1 MYNFYLLKG
10 NFKMNKIKL
19 LSIFIGIFIMACSNQ
34 NNNPFFNEWDTPF
47 QVPPFDQIEEAH
59 YMPAFLEGLDKENK
73 EIDKIIN
80 NTTSPTFEN
89 TIEAYEATGQFL
101 TRVSSVFNNVRGT
114 NANDN
119 LDNIAKEF
127 APIRTKHND
136 DIILNTN
143 LFEKIKYVYD
153 NTDRGVLTTEQNTL
167 LDKIYGDF
175 VRNGANL
182 TEEEKVEL
190 RKINEELSVL
200 TLTFGQN
207 VRNDGNE
214 WEIVLA
220 EADLVGLTESIKS
233 AAANIAEGRGHKGEW
248 VVTLDK
254 PSWIPFLTYSER
266 RDLREKVFTAYINR
280 GNNNNE
286 YDTKAIIPRIVN
298 LRIKR
303 ANLLGYKNHAEYVLE
318 RSMAKTPENVHDF
331 LYKLWRPALNRA
343 KAEAYDLQS
352 IIYKNGDNFKL
363 EPWDWWYYAEKVR
376 QEKYDLN
383 DNELRP
389 YFDVD
394 NVRNG
399 VFWLSNQLFG
409 ITFTERTDLPKY
421 FDEVKTFEVKEADGS
436 HIGILY
442 TDYHPRKGKST
453 GAWCSGFRYQSNRN
467 GNWIHPV
474 TINVGNFTSPVGDK
488 PALISFSEVETLFH
502 EFGHALHSLLRN
514 RTYTNQSMPR
524 DFVEFPSQVMEN
536 WASEPEVLK
545 HYALHYETGEPI
557 PDELISKI
565 QNASLHNQGFGTVE
579 YLAAS
584 FLDMDWHTLEK
595 TEDWDPLEFEKA
607 SMEKIG
613 LIPEIIPRY
622 NSYYFNHIFSSV
634 IGYSSGYYSYIWS
647 AILDADAF
655 QYFKDS
661 GDLFNKEIAAK
672 YRKYALGLSGTED
685 AAETYR
691 KFRGKDPEI
700 EPLLVRKGL
709 K

>member
-1 MYNFYLLKG
+1 MN
-10 NFKMNKIKL
+10 NFKLI
-19 LSIFIGIFIMACSNQ
+19 SIFIGIFIMACSTK
-34 NNNPFFNEWDTPF
+34 NNNPFFSEWDTPF
-47 QVPPFDQIEEAH
+47 QVPPFDEIKEAH
-59 YMPAFLEGLDKENK
+59 YMPALTEGLDRETK

-80 NTTSPTFEN
+80 NSDDPTFEN

-101 TRVSSVFNNVRGT
+101 DKVSNVFDNVRGT
-114 NANDN
+114 NATDI

-127 APIRTKHND
+127 APIKTKHND
-136 DIILNTN
+136 DKILNTN
-143 LFEKIKYVYD
+143 LFKKIKYVYD

-200 TLTFGQN
+200 TLTFRQN
-207 VRNDGNE
+207 VRDDGNE
-214 WEIVLA
+214 WEIVLT
-220 EADLVGLTESIKS
+220 EADLVGLTESVKS
-233 AAANIAEGRGHKGEW
+233 TAANIAEERGHKDKW

-254 PSWIPFLTYSER
+254 PSWIPFLTYSKR

-280 GNNNNE
+280 GNNGNE
-286 YDTKAIIPRIVN
+286 YDTKSLIPKIVN

-318 RSMAKTPENVHDF
+318 RSMAKTPENVYNF
-331 LYKLWRPALNRA
+331 LNKLWKPALNRA
-343 KAEAYDLQS
+343 KTEAYDMQS
-352 IIYKNGDNFKL
+352 IIYNSGENFKL
-363 EPWDWWYYAEKVR
+363 KPWDWWYYAEKVR
-376 QEKYDLN
+376 MEKYDLD

-394 NVRNG
+394 NVING

-409 ITFTERTDLPKY
+409 VTFTERTDLPKY
-421 FDEVKTFEVKEADGS
+421 FDEVKTFEVKEADGT

-442 TDYHPRKGKST
+442 TDYHPRIGKGT
-453 GAWCSGFRYQSNRN
+453 GAWASGFRYQSNRIGKWVN
-467 GNWIHPV
+467 PV
-474 TINVGNFTSPVGDK
+474 IINVGNFTSPVGDK
-488 PALISFSEVETLFH
+488 PALLGFDEVETLFH

-514 RTYTNQSMPR
+514 RAYTNQTMPR

-536 WASEPEVLK
+536 WAIEPDVLK
-545 HYALHYETGEPI
+545 QYAFHYETGEPI
-557 PDELISKI
+557 PDELINKI
-565 QNASLHNQGFGTVE
+565 QNASLHNQGFINVE

-622 NSYYFNHIFSSV
+622 NSYYFNHIFSGV
-634 IGYSSGYYSYIWS
+634 IGYSSGYYSYKMS
-647 AILDADAF
+647 EVMASDAF

-661 GDLFNKEIAAK
+661 GNIVNKDIAAK
-672 YRKYALGLSGTED
+672 YRKYILGLSGTED
-685 AAETYR
+685 AAAIYR
-691 KFRGKDPEI
+691 KFRGKDPDI
-700 EPLLVRKGL
+700 EPLLIKRGL

>member
-1 MYNFYLLKG
+1 MKKL
-10 NFKMNKIKL
+10 KL
-19 LSIFIGIFIMACSNQ
+19 LSLFIGILLMACSNQ

-47 QVPPFDQIEEAH
+47 QVPPFEEITEAH
-59 YMPAFLEGLDKENK
+59 YMPAFLEGLDRENI

-80 NTTSPTFEN
+80 NTASPTFEN

-101 TRVSSVFNNVRGT
+101 NRATSVFYNIRGT
-114 NANDN
+114 NANDE
-119 LDNIAKEF
+119 LDGIAKEF

-136 DIILNTN
+136 DIRLNIE

-153 NTDRGVLTTEQNTL
+153 NTDRNILTTEQNTL

-182 TEEEKVEL
+182 STEQKSEL
-190 RKINEELSVL
+190 RKINEELSLL
-200 TLTFGQN
+200 TLNFGQN
-207 VRNDGNE
+207 IRNDGNE
-214 WEIVLA
+214 WELVL
-220 EADLVGLTESIKS
+220 EESDLIGLPESVKL
-233 AAANIAEGRGHKGEW
+233 ATANIAKGRGHEGKW
-248 VVTLDK
+248 VITLDK
-254 PSWIPFLTYSER
+254 PSWIPFLSYSEK
-266 RDLREKVFTAYINR
+266 RDLRETVFTAYINR

-286 YDTKAIIPRIVN
+286 YDNNSIFPKIVN

-303 ANLLGYKNHAEYVLE
+303 ATLLGYDTHAEYVLE
-318 RSMAKTPENVHDF
+318 RSMAKTPENVYNF
-331 LYKLWRPALNRA
+331 LNKLWEPALNLA
-343 KAEAYDLQS
+343 KTEAYDLQS
-352 IIYKNGDNFKL
+352 MIYGEGNNFKL

-376 QEKYDLN
+376 QEKYDL
-383 DNELRP
+383 DDAELRP

-394 NVRNG
+394 NVRSG
-399 VFWLSNQLFG
+399 AFWLANQLFD
-409 ITFTERTDLPKY
+409 ITFEERTDLPIY

-474 TINVGNFTSPVGDK
+474 SINVGNFTSPVGDK
-488 PALISFSEVETLFH
+488 PALLSFDEVETLFH
-502 EFGHALHSLLRN
+502 EFGHALHGLLRN
-514 RTYTNQSMPR
+514 RTYTDQIMPR
-524 DFVEFPSQVMEN
+524 DFVEFPSQIMEN
-536 WASEPEVLK
+536 WALESDVLK
-545 HYALHYETGEPI
+545 HYALHYETGETI
-557 PDELISKI
+557 PDELIAKI
-565 QNASLHNQGFGTVE
+565 QNAALHNQGFKTVE

-584 FLDMDWHTLEK
+584 ILDMDWHTL
-595 TEDWDPLEFEKA
+595 TESPDLNPIEFEKA

-622 NSYYFNHIFSSV
+622 NSYYFNHIFSG
-634 IGYSSGYYSYIWS
+634 GYSSGYYSYIWS
-647 AILDADAF
+647 EILDSDAF

-685 AAETYR
+685 AAEIYR

-700 EPLLVRKGL
+700 EPLLIKRGL

>member
-1 MYNFYLLKG
+1 
-10 NFKMNKIKL
+10 MNKIKL

-34 NNNPFFNEWDTPF
+34 NNNPFFNEWNTPF

-59 YMPAFLEGLDKENK
+59 YMPAFLEGLDKENI

-127 APIRTKHND
+127 APIRTKHDD
-136 DIILNTN
+136 DIILNTK

-153 NTDRGVLTTEQNTL
+153 NTDRGVLSTEQNTL

-182 TEEEKVEL
+182 NKEQKTEL
-190 RKINEELSVL
+190 RKINEDLSVL

-214 WEIVLA
+214 WEVVLA
-220 EADLVGLTESIKS
+220 EADLVGLTESVKS
-233 AAANIAEGRGHKGEW
+233 TAANIAEGRGHKGKW
-248 VVTLDK
+248 VITLDK

-286 YDTKAIIPRIVN
+286 YDAKAIIPRIVN

-318 RSMAKTPENVHDF
+318 RSMAKTPENVYDF

-343 KAEAYDLQS
+343 KTEAYDLQS
-352 IIYKNGDNFKL
+352 IIYKNGNNFKL

-383 DNELRP
+383 DNKLRP

-514 RTYTNQSMPR
+514 RTYTNQTMPR

-536 WASEPEVLK
+536 WAFEPEVLK

-584 FLDMDWHTLEK
+584 FLDMDWHTLEE
-595 TEDWDPLEFEKA
+595 TEDWDPLEFEKS
-607 SMEKIG
+607 SMKKIG
-613 LIPEIIPRY
+613 LIPEIVPRY

-634 IGYSSGYYSYIWS
+634 VGYSSGYYSYIWA

-672 YRKYALGLSGTED
+672 YRKYALGLSGTEN

>member
-1 MYNFYLLKG
+1 
-10 NFKMNKIKL
+10 MNRFKL
-19 LSIFIGIFIMACSNQ
+19 LLIFIGILIMACSNQ
-34 NNNPFFNEWDTPF
+34 NNNPFFNEWETPF
-47 QVPPFDQIEEAH
+47 QVPPFDQIEETH
-59 YMPAFLEGLDKENK
+59 YMPALLEGLDRESK
-73 EIDKIIN
+73 EIDEIVN
-80 NTTSPTFEN
+80 NSDTPTFQN

-101 TRVSSVFNNVRGT
+101 DRVSSVFYSVRGT
-114 NANDN
+114 DANDN
-119 LDNIAKEF
+119 LDNIAQEF
-127 APIRTKHND
+127 SPISTKHND
-136 DIILNTN
+136 DIILNAE

-153 NTDRGVLTTEQNTL
+153 NTDRGVLTVEQNTL

-182 TEEEKVEL
+182 NDEEKSEL
-190 RKINEELSVL
+190 RIINEDLSLL
-200 TLTFGQN
+200 TLNFEQN

-214 WEIVLA
+214 WELVL
-220 EADLVGLTESIKS
+220 EDSDLEGLPESVKL
-233 AAANIAEGRGHKGEW
+233 AAANIATDRGHDSKW
-248 VVTLDK
+248 VITLDK
-254 PSWIPFLTYSER
+254 PSWIPFLTYSTR
-266 RDLREKVFTAYINR
+266 RDLRERVFTAYINR
-280 GNNNNE
+280 GNNNND
-286 YDTKAIIPRIVN
+286 YDTKKSIPQIVN

-303 ANLLGYKNHAEYVLE
+303 AHLLGYNTHAEYVLK
-318 RSMAKTPENVHDF
+318 RSMAKSADNVYDF
-331 LYKLWRPALNRA
+331 LDKLWKPALNQA

-352 IIYKNGDNFKL
+352 IIYADGDNFKL
-363 EPWDWWYYAEKVR
+363 EPWDWWLYSERVR
-376 QEKYDLN
+376 KENYDLD

-399 VFWLSNQLFG
+399 AFWLANQLFG
-409 ITFTERTDLPKY
+409 ITFEERTDLPKY

-442 TDYHPRKGKST
+442 TDYHPRKGKSV
-453 GAWCSGFRYQSNRN
+453 GAWCGGFREQSNRN
-467 GNWIHPV
+467 DNWVYPLV
-474 TINVGNFTSPVGDK
+474 TNVGNFTSPVGDK
-488 PALISFSEVETLFH
+488 PALLSFDEVETLFH
-502 EFGHALHSLLRN
+502 EFGHALHGLLRN
-514 RTYTNQSMPR
+514 RVYTNQTMPR
-524 DFVEFPSQVMEN
+524 DFVEFPSQIMEN

-545 HYALHYETGEPI
+545 HYAFHYETGEPI
-557 PDELISKI
+557 PEELISKI
-565 QNASLHNQGFGTVE
+565 QNALLHNQGFETVE

-584 FLDMDWHTLEK
+584 FLDMDWHTLSEVN
-595 TEDWDPLEFEKA
+595 DRDPIEFEKA

-613 LIPEIIPRY
+613 LIPAIIPRY

-634 IGYSSGYYSYIWS
+634 VGYSSGYYSYIWA

-685 AAETYR
+685 AAEIYR

-700 EPLLVRKGL
+700 EPLLIRKGL

>member
-1 MYNFYLLKG
+1 MKTF
-10 NFKMNKIKL
+10 KL
-19 LSIFIGIFIMACSNQ
+19 LSIFIGILIMACSNQ

-59 YMPAFLEGLDKENK
+59 YMPALLEGLERETE
-73 EIDKIIN
+73 EINKIIN
-80 NTTSPTFEN
+80 NSDYPTFEN
-89 TIEAYEATGQFL
+89 TIEAFESTGQFL
-101 TRVSSVFNNVRGT
+101 DRVSSVFYNIRGT

-119 LDNIAKEF
+119 LDNIATEF
-127 APIRTKHND
+127 SPIRTKHND
-136 DIILNTN
+136 DITLNTN

-153 NTDRGVLTTEQNTL
+153 NTDRSLLNTEQNTL
-167 LDKIYGDF
+167 LDKIYSDF

-182 TEEEKVEL
+182 NEDDKSKL
-190 RKINEELSVL
+190 RKINEELSML

-214 WEIVLA
+214 WEVVL
-220 EADLVGLTESIKS
+220 EHSDLVGLPESVKA
-233 AAANIAEGRGHKGEW
+233 AAANIANDRGHKDKW
-248 VVTLDK
+248 VITLDK
-254 PSWIPFLTYSER
+254 PSWIPFLTYSTN
-266 RDLREKVFTAYINR
+266 RDLRERVFKAYINR

-286 YDTKAIIPRIVN
+286 YDTKEIIPQVVN

-303 ANLLGYKNHAEYVLE
+303 ANLLGYSTHAEFVLE
-318 RSMAKTPENVHDF
+318 RSMAKTSDNVYKF
-331 LYKLWRPALNRA
+331 LDKLWKPALNRA

-352 IIYKNGDNFKL
+352 IIYADGDSFKL
-363 EPWDWWYYAEKVR
+363 EPWDWWYYSERVR
-376 QEKYDLN
+376 RGKYNLD
-383 DNELRP
+383 DTELRP

-394 NVRNG
+394 NVREG
-399 VFWLSNQLFG
+399 AFWLANQLFN
-409 ITFTERTDLPKY
+409 ITIEERTDLPKY
-421 FDEVKTFEVKEADGS
+421 FDEVKTFEVKEADGT

-453 GAWCSGFRYQSNRN
+453 GAWCSSFRSQSNRN
-467 GNWIHPV
+467 GNWIYPV
-474 TINVGNFTSPVGDK
+474 SINVGNFTSPVGSQ
-488 PALISFSEVETLFH
+488 PALISFDEVETLFH
-502 EFGHALHSLLRN
+502 EFGHALHGLLRN
-514 RTYTNQSMPR
+514 RTYTNQTMPR
-524 DFVEFPSQVMEN
+524 DFVEFPSQIMEN

-557 PDELISKI
+557 PDELITKI
-565 QNASLHNQGFGTVE
+565 QNASLHNQGFVTVE

-584 FLDMDWHTLEK
+584 FLDMDWHTLAD
-595 TEDWDPLEFEKA
+595 TSDWDPIKFENV
-607 SMEKIG
+607 SMQKIG
-613 LIPEIIPRY
+613 LIQEIIPRY
-622 NSYYFNHIFSSV
+622 NSYYFNHVFSSV
-634 IGYSSGYYSYIWS
+634 VGYSSGYYSYIWA

-685 AAETYR
+685 AAEIYR

-700 EPLLVRKGL
+700 EPLLIRRGL

>member
-1 MYNFYLLKG
+1 MKKL
-10 NFKMNKIKL
+10 KL
-19 LSIFIGIFIMACSNQ
+19 LSTFIGIFIMACSNQ
-34 NNNPFFNEWDTPF
+34 NNNPFFNDWDTPF
-47 QVPPFDQIEEAH
+47 QVPPFDQIEETH
-59 YMPAFLEGLDKENK
+59 YMPAFLEGLDRENI

-80 NTTSPTFEN
+80 NAASPTFEN
-89 TIEAYEATGQFL
+89 TIEAFEATGQL
-101 TRVSSVFNNVRGT
+101 LNKVENVFDNISGT

-119 LDNIAKEF
+119 LDNIAMEF
-127 APIRTKHND
+127 APINTKHND
-136 DIILNTN
+136 DIRLNSK
-143 LFEKIKYVYD
+143 LFKKIKYVND
-153 NTDRGVLTTEQNTL
+153 NIDRDELTTEQSTL

-182 TEEEKVEL
+182 NEEQKSEL
-190 RKINEELSVL
+190 RKINEDLSIL

-214 WEIVLA
+214 WELVL
-220 EADLVGLTESIKS
+220 EESDLIGLPESVKS
-233 AAANIAEGRGHKGEW
+233 AAANIADERGNEGKW
-248 VVTLDK
+248 VITLDK
-254 PSWIPFLTYSER
+254 PSWIPFLSYSER

-286 YDTKAIIPRIVN
+286 YDTKSIIPKLVN

-303 ANLLGYKNHAEYVLE
+303 ANLLGYKNHADYVLE
-318 RSMAKTPENVHDF
+318 RSMAKTPENVYEF
-331 LYKLWRPALNRA
+331 LNKLWKPALNRA
-343 KAEAYDLQS
+343 KAEAYDFQS
-352 IIYKNGDNFKL
+352 IIYKEGGNYKL

-376 QEKYDLN
+376 QDKYDLD

-394 NVRNG
+394 NVRDG
-399 VFWLSNQLFG
+399 AFWLANQLFG
-409 ITFTERTDLPKY
+409 ITFEERTDLPIY
-421 FDEVKTFEVKEADGS
+421 YDEVKTFEVKEADGS

-442 TDYHPRKGKST
+442 TDYHPRKGKGV

-474 TINVGNFTSPVGDK
+474 TINVGNFTQSVGDK

-502 EFGHALHSLLRN
+502 EFGHALHGLLRN
-514 RTYTNQSMPR
+514 RTYTNQTMPR
-524 DFVEFPSQVMEN
+524 DFVEFPSQIMEN

-545 HYALHYETGEPI
+545 QYALHYETGEPI
-557 PDELISKI
+557 PDELITKI

-584 FLDMDWHTLEK
+584 FLDMDWHTLTDTK
-595 TEDWDPLEFEKA
+595 NWDPIEFETA
-607 SMEKIG
+607 SMERIG
-613 LIPEIIPRY
+613 LIPEINPRY
-622 NSYYFNHIFSSV
+622 NSYYFNHVFSSV
-634 IGYSSGYYSYIWS
+634 VGYSSGYYSYIWA

-661 GDLFNKEIAAK
+661 GDLFNKEIATK
-672 YRKYALGLSGTED
+672 YRKYVLGLSGTED
-685 AAETYR
+685 AADIYR
-691 KFRGKDPEI
+691 KFRGRDPEI
-700 EPLLVRKGL
+700 EPLLVKRGL

>member
-1 MYNFYLLKG
+1 
-10 NFKMNKIKL
+10 MNRFKL
-19 LSIFIGIFIMACSNQ
+19 LLIFIGILIMACSNK
-34 NNNPFFNEWDTPF
+34 NNNPFFNEWETPF

-59 YMPAFLEGLDKENK
+59 YMPALLEGLDRESK
-73 EIDKIIN
+73 EIDEIVN
-80 NTTSPTFEN
+80 NSDTPTFQN

-101 TRVSSVFNNVRGT
+101 DRVSSVFYSVRGT
-114 NANDN
+114 DANDN
-119 LDNIAKEF
+119 LDNIAQEF
-127 APIRTKHND
+127 SPISTKHND
-136 DIILNTN
+136 DIILNAE

-153 NTDRGVLTTEQNTL
+153 NTDRGVLTVEQNTL

-182 TEEEKVEL
+182 NDEEKSEL
-190 RKINEELSVL
+190 RIINEDLALL
-200 TLTFGQN
+200 TLNFEQN

-214 WEIVLA
+214 WELVL
-220 EADLVGLTESIKS
+220 EDSDLEGLPESVKL
-233 AAANIAEGRGHKGEW
+233 AAANIATDRGHDSKW
-248 VVTLDK
+248 VITLDK
-254 PSWIPFLTYSER
+254 PSWIPFLTYSTR
-266 RDLREKVFTAYINR
+266 RDLRERVFTAYINR
-280 GNNNNE
+280 GNNNND
-286 YDTKAIIPRIVN
+286 YDTKKSIPQIVN

-303 ANLLGYKNHAEYVLE
+303 SHLLGYNTHAEYVLE
-318 RSMAKTPENVHDF
+318 RSMAKTTDNVYDF
-331 LYKLWRPALNRA
+331 LDKLWKPALNQA

-352 IIYKNGDNFKL
+352 IIYADGDNFKL
-363 EPWDWWYYAEKVR
+363 EPWDWWLYSERVR
-376 QEKYDLN
+376 KENYDLD

-399 VFWLSNQLFG
+399 AFWLANQLFG
-409 ITFTERTDLPKY
+409 ITFEERTDLPKY

-442 TDYHPRKGKST
+442 TDYHPRKGKSV
-453 GAWCSGFRYQSNRN
+453 GAWCGGFREQSNRN
-467 GNWIHPV
+467 DNWVYPLK
-474 TINVGNFTSPVGDK
+474 TNVGNFTSPVGDK
-488 PALISFSEVETLFH
+488 PALLSFDEVETLFH
-502 EFGHALHSLLRN
+502 EFGHALHGLLRN
-514 RTYTNQSMPR
+514 RVYTNQTMPR
-524 DFVEFPSQVMEN
+524 DFVEFPSQIMEN

-545 HYALHYETGEPI
+545 HYAFHYETGEPI
-557 PDELISKI
+557 PEELISKI
-565 QNASLHNQGFGTVE
+565 QNALLHNQGFETVE

-584 FLDMDWHTLEK
+584 FLDMDWHTLSEVN
-595 TEDWDPLEFEKA
+595 DRDPIEFEKA

-613 LIPEIIPRY
+613 LIPAIIPRY

-634 IGYSSGYYSYIWS
+634 VGYSSGYYSYIWA

-685 AAETYR
+685 ATEIYR

-700 EPLLVRKGL
+700 EPLLIRKGL

>member
-1 MYNFYLLKG
+1 
-10 NFKMNKIKL
+10 MNKIKFL
-19 LSIFIGIFIMACSNQ
+19 IILSGIFIMACSNQ

-59 YMPAFLEGLDKENK
+59 YMPALMEGLDRQSD
-73 EIDKIIN
+73 EIDNIIN
-80 NTTSPTFEN
+80 NSDTPTFEN
-89 TIEAYEATGQFL
+89 TIETFEASGQL
-101 TRVSSVFNNVRGT
+101 LNKVQNVFDNISGT

-119 LDNIAKEF
+119 LDNIAMEF
-127 APIRTKHND
+127 TPINTKHND
-136 DIILNTN
+136 DINLNN
-143 LFEKIKYVYD
+143 KLFERIKYVYD
-153 NTDRGVLTTEQNTL
+153 KVNRDELTTEQNTL

-182 TEEEKVEL
+182 NDEQKSEL
-190 RKINEELSVL
+190 REINEDLSL
-200 TLTFGQN
+200 LSLTFNQN

-214 WEIVLA
+214 WEIIL
-220 EADLVGLTESIKS
+220 EELDLIGLPESVKS
-233 AAANIAEGRGHKGEW
+233 TAANIASERGHDGKW

-266 RDLREKVFTAYINR
+266 RDLREIVFSAYANR

-286 YDTKAIIPRIVN
+286 YDTKSIIPKIVN
-298 LRIKR
+298 LRIER
-303 ANLLGYKNHAEYVLE
+303 ANLLGYKNHADYVLE
-318 RSMAKTPENVHDF
+318 RSMAKTEENVYDF
-331 LYKLWRPALNRA
+331 LNKLWKPALNRA
-343 KAEAYDLQS
+343 KTEAYDLQS
-352 IIYKNGDNFKL
+352 MIYANDEKFKL

-376 QEKYDLN
+376 LEKYDLD

-394 NVRNG
+394 NVRDG
-399 VFWLSNQLFG
+399 AFWLANKLFG
-409 ITFTERTDLPKY
+409 ITFEERNDIPKY
-421 FDEVKTFEVKEADGS
+421 FHEVKTFEVKEADGT

-442 TDYHPRKGKST
+442 TDYHPRKGKGT

-467 GNWIHPV
+467 GKWVYPV
-474 TINVGNFTSPVGDK
+474 SINVGNFTSPTNDK
-488 PALISFSEVETLFH
+488 PALLSFDEVETLFH
-502 EFGHALHSLLRN
+502 EFGHALHGLLRN
-514 RTYTNQSMPR
+514 RTYTNQIMPR
-524 DFVEFPSQVMEN
+524 DFVEFPSQIMEN

-545 HYALHYETGEPI
+545 QYALHYETGEPI
-557 PDELISKI
+557 PDELITKI
-565 QNASLHNQGFGTVE
+565 QNASLHNQGFETVE

-584 FLDMDWHTLEK
+584 FLDMDWHTLTETKEWDVLDFDK
-595 TEDWDPLEFEKA
+595 T
-607 SMEKIG
+607 SMENIG
-613 LIPEIIPRY
+613 LISEIIPRY
-622 NSYYFNHIFSSV
+622 YSYYFKHVFS
-634 IGYSSGYYSYIWS
+634 GWAYAAGYYSYIWA

-685 AAETYR
+685 AAEIYR

-700 EPLLVRKGL
+700 EPLLIRRGL